1 MTQGFTLD
9 ELSLDQ
15 TVEYVKT
22 VTPEDVQSFA
32 NITGDT
38 NPVHLDAEYAA
49 QTSFG
54 QPIAH
59 GMLSAGFI
67 SAAIGTQLPGPGCI
81 YLDQSLKFRGPV
93 FIGQQVLT
101 RITVVDINQRRK
113 RVTLKTEC
121 LCEGKLV
128 VTGEATVMMPA

>member
-1 MTQGFTLD
+1 MTTGYTLD
-9 ELSLDQ
+9 QLSLEQ
-15 TVEYVKT
+15 SVEYVKT
-22 VTPEDVQSFA
+22 VTQEDVQDFA
-32 NITGDT
+32 RVTGDT

-49 QTSFG
+49 NTSFG

-67 SAAIGTQLPGPGCI
+67 SAAIGTKLPGPGCI
-81 YLDQSLKFRGPV
+81 YLDQSVKFRGPV
-93 FIGQQVLT
+93 FIGQEVVT

-128 VTGEATVMMPA
+128 VTGEATIMMPA

>member
-1 MTQGFTLD
+1 MTTGYTLD
-9 ELSLDQ
+9 QLSLDQ
-15 TVEYVKT
+15 SVEYVKT
-22 VTPEDVQSFA
+22 VTQEDVQDFA
-32 NITGDT
+32 RVTGDT

-49 QTSFG
+49 NTSFG

-67 SAAIGTQLPGPGCI
+67 SAAIGTKLPGPGCI
-81 YLDQSLKFRGPV
+81 YLDQSVKFRGPV
-93 FIGQQVLT
+93 FIGQEVVT

-128 VTGEATVMMPA
+128 VTGEATIMMPA

>member
-1 MTQGFTLD
+1 MTTGYTLD
-9 ELSLDQ
+9 QLSLDQ
-15 TVEYVKT
+15 SVEYVKT
-22 VTPEDVQSFA
+22 VTQEDVQDFA
-32 NITGDT
+32 RITGDT

-49 QTSFG
+49 KTSFG

-67 SAAIGTQLPGPGCI
+67 SAAIGTKLPGPGCI
-81 YLDQSLKFRGPV
+81 YLDQSVKFRGPV
-93 FIGQQVLT
+93 FIGQEVVT
-101 RITVVDINQRRK
+101 RITVADINQRRK

-128 VTGEATVMMPA
+128 VTGEATIMMPA

>member
-1 MTQGFTLD
+1 MTKGFTLD

-22 VTPEDVQSFA
+22 VTSEDVQSFA

>member
-1 MTQGFTLD
+1 MTTGYTLD
-9 ELSLDQ
+9 QLSLEQ
-15 TVEYVKT
+15 SVEYVKT
-22 VTPEDVQSFA
+22 VTQEDVQDFA
-32 NITGDT
+32 RVTGDT

-49 QTSFG
+49 KTSFG

-67 SAAIGTQLPGPGCI
+67 SAAIGTKLPGPGCI
-81 YLDQSLKFRGPV
+81 YLDQSVKFRGPV
-93 FIGQQVLT
+93 FIGQEVVT

-128 VTGEATVMMPA
+128 VTGEATIMMPA

>member
-1 MTQGFTLD
+1 MTTGYTLD
-9 ELSLDQ
+9 QLSLDQ
-15 TVEYVKT
+15 SVEYVKT
-22 VTPEDVQSFA
+22 VTQEDVQDFA
-32 NITGDT
+32 RVTGDT

-49 QTSFG
+49 KTSFG

-67 SAAIGTQLPGPGCI
+67 SAAIGTKLPGPGCI
-81 YLDQSLKFRGPV
+81 YLDQSVKFRGPV
-93 FIGQQVLT
+93 FIGQEVVT

-128 VTGEATVMMPA
+128 VTGEATIMMPA